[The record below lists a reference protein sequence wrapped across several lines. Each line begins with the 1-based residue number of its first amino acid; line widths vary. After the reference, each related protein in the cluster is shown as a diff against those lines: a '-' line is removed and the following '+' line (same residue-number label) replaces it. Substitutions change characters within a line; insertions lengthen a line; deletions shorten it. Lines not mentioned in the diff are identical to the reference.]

1 MHDTKNTLQCIAEDG
16 LDTPVCAPLPC
27 VQHGGVP
34 GRGSHGRGQDALP
47 QTVRQVQD
55 VQVISTN

>member
-16 LDTPVCAPLPC
+16 LDASVCAPLPC
-27 VQHGGVP
+27 VQPGGVP